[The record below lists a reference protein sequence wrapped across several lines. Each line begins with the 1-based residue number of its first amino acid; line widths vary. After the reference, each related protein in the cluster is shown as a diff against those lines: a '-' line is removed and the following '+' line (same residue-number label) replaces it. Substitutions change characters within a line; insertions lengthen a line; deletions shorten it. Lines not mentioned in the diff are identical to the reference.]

1 MLNVECS
8 SLVRFID
15 MSMFG
20 TPICQRINM
29 CISFCLLFSLFI
41 ETIICTAVLVLV
53 SYKSGSSSYSVHRQF
68 IPRISRVQI
77 RVDHLRNVCDY
88 RDSML
93 TNITEAQVSLSLSL
107 SLSLSF
113 SLFLCKRSAHMENA
127 PRYLPLSFNRVM
139 RFCLCI
145 VNDRTCQ
152 TNSPTKVNVRYCVD
166 VSMTRIR

>member
-107 SLSLSF
+107 SLSL
-113 SLFLCKRSAHMENA
+113 